1 MRVRRNSLWFIL
13 ASILAAALLATSLG
27 CAAQTVSALDYTLEN
42 ELYAAEETSESVPE
56 SAPETPA
63 DNVPEATAVTD
74 APQTQS
80 TTPTDTLTLGGAV
93 PAQSPTEGDDSLA
106 AQEPVT
112 YRYSVVVLDE
122 SETALPGARVSV
134 FQDGALLYSALT
146 ESDGTAA
153 WRLPAEHAYS
163 AKASL
168 NGYET
173 SGLTGELSGLDQD
186 VSVSITLALDPLG
199 EQAAAQATPL
209 PVPEGAEG
217 TITIT
222 AEDIEVS
229 VKQKSFTLLDGVSA
243 TTSQDEIVSVWIVDD
258 GGFRLDVPGKYTVTY
273 GVLQNGALKS
283 AKRTITLTGEAAQQ
297 ASADTVLLPDAPKGV
312 SKQRY
317 EVFLDYRNQVG
328 NELGARIQELT
339 AQYQKKVLQAA
350 KNEQARI
357 LAESLSENDT
367 DEALTT
373 AKTVQ
378 QTSEA
383 TITNWPDVLAT
394 FLAANVANEDDPL
407 NIDALLAVPLDRL
420 DDVFWDMNPIEVYRI
435 DGQPSVLLAAKTYEE
450 MPRKYGFSAKR
461 ESFLYELMQP
471 EFQRAFASLT
481 GSTAF
486 SIAAQGDVDQ
496 LINTLPEDMN
506 VDRRQVVKT
515 ALSLVGKINY
525 VWGGKYNRLGWN
537 DAWGTP
543 GATDSS
549 GNAAKPTGGM
559 DCSGFVSWAFIN
571 AIGDPAALS
580 AIGNGS
586 SNQWARSSAIG
597 WDEGKPGD
605 LVFFHPPATRDYN
618 HIGII
623 VSVDHDGSYLV
634 AHCSAAQDG
643 VVVTDAWSFGFR
655 YLRRPVFFR

>member
-1 MRVRRNSLWFIL
+1 MRLRRNNLC
-13 ASILAAALLATSLG
+13 SILIMVLIAALLAIQLG

-42 ELYAAEETSESVPE
+42 ELYETEQAPKP
-56 SAPETPA
+56 APETTADDALEEPA
-63 DNVPEATAVTD
+63 ATDTPERKSTASLDTPVPDGTVPTPPPQEEDT
-74 APQTQS
+74 PQT
-80 TTPTDTLTLGGAV
+80 T
-93 PAQSPTEGDDSLA
+93 
-106 AQEPVT
+106 QEPVT
-112 YRYSVVVLDE
+112 HRYSVLVQDE
-122 SETALPGARVSV
+122 SKAALSGARVSV
-134 FQDGALLYSALT
+134 YQDGALLYSALT
-146 ESDGTAA
+146 ERDGTTS
-153 WRLPAEHAYS
+153 WRLPAEHAYYAQVSLEGFVLCGS
-163 AKASL
+163 A
-168 NGYET
+168 
-173 SGLTGELSGLDQD
+173 GEQTNLAED
-186 VSVSITLALDPLG
+186 VSFAITLAREAQG
-199 EQAAAQATPL
+199 EGDAAATPL

-229 VKQKSFTLLDGVSA
+229 VTQESFTLLDGVSA
-243 TTSQDEIVSVWIVDD
+243 KTNGDEIVSVWVVDD
-258 GGFRLDVPGKYTVTY
+258 GGFRLDVPGQYTVTY

-283 AKRTITLTGEAAQQ
+283 AERTITVIGETQEAAE
-297 ASADTVLLPDAPKGV
+297 DTVLLPDAPKGV

-317 EVFLDYRNQVG
+317 EVFLAYRNEVED
-328 NELGARIQELT
+328 ELGARIQQLT
-339 AQYQKKVLQAA
+339 TQYQKKVLQAA

-357 LAESLSENDT
+357 LAEALSENDT
-367 DEALTT
+367 DEVLTT

-394 FLAANVANEDDPL
+394 FLAANVSNEDDPL
-407 NIDALLAVPLDRL
+407 NIDALLAVSLDRL

-435 DGQPSVLLAAKTYEE
+435 DGQPSVLLAAKTYED
-450 MPRKYGFSAKR
+450 MPSEYGFSAKR

-471 EFQRAFASLT
+471 EFQRTFASLT

-486 SIAAQGDVDQ
+486 SIAAQEDVDQ
-496 LINTLPEDMN
+496 LLNTLPEDMN

-543 GATDSS
+543 VGADSS
-549 GNAAKPTGGM
+549 GSAVAASTGGL
-559 DCSGFVSWAFIN
+559 DCSGFVSWVFIN

-586 SNQWARSSAIG
+586 SNQWERSSAIG

-605 LVFFHPPATRDYN
+605 LVFYHPPGTREYN

-623 VSVDHDGSYLV
+623 VSADHDGSYLV
-634 AHCSAAQDG
+634 AHCSATQEG

-655 YLRRPVFFR
+655 YLRRPVFFQ